1 MAQSANMDASELAR
15 DIAAGLA
22 SATTAT
28 ERAALVPAELVE
40 AIQQLKTQRDAVI
53 LAHYYVAP
61 EVQAVADY
69 VGDSFYLAK
78 LAKSL
83 PQQTIVLCGV
93 EFMGESAK
101 LLNPTKT
108 VLLPEPGADCPMAH
122 MVKRETVDAAR
133 AEYGDDLAVVCY
145 VNSTV
150 EIKSWSDVCVTSSNA
165 VKIVS
170 ELPQQHILFIPDQNL
185 GRFVAEQ
192 VPQKHVILNNGYC
205 PRHHI
210 ITVEQIVDATE
221 AHPDALVLA
230 HPECKADVLA
240 EADYIGSTAG
250 IIKYAE
256 ESDASEFIIVTV
268 RGVLYES
275 SAAARAPA
283 RSSTSPRCSPSAQHG
298 SYHARKARALPGDGR
313 GRGAD
318 RRVRRGR
325 RPGQAHA
332 RPHARVRGALEQCDM
347 RGGSPVTS
355 QGRGFLWKPSN
366 TPTWSA
372 TSLLPAAAWRAYTL
386 PSICRRARA

>member
-1 MAQSANMDASELAR
+1 MAQGADTAATGAAALAH
-15 DIAAGLA
+15 DIAEGLA
-22 SATTAT
+22 SATTAS
-28 ERAALVPAELVE
+28 ERAALVPAELVD
-40 AIQQLKTQRDAVI
+40 AIEKLKKQHDAVV
-53 LAHYYVAP
+53 LAHYYVAS

-133 AEYGDDLAVVCY
+133 AEFGDDLAVVCY

-170 ELPQQHILFIPDQNL
+170 ELPQHNILFIPDQNL
-185 GRFVAEQ
+185 GRYVAEQ
-192 VPQKHVILNNGYC
+192 VPGKHVLLNKGYC
-205 PRHHI
+205 PRHHM
-210 ITVEQIVDATE
+210 ITAEQVIDAEE

-240 EADYIGSTAG
+240 EADCIGSTAG

-268 RGVLYES
+268 RGVLYELERRCQGTGKRFYFPAVRPTCVNMDMVTLEKLVRCLETGEGAVEIGVDD
-275 SAAARAPA
+275 AAAERAKL
-283 RSSTSPRCSPSAQHG
+283 T
-298 SYHARKARALPGDGR
+298 L
-313 GRGAD
+313 D
-318 RRVRRGR
+318 RM
-325 RPGQAHA
+325 
-332 RPHARVRGALEQCDM
+332 LEY
-347 RGGSPVTS
+347 
-355 QGRGFLWKPSN
+355 
-366 TPTWSA
+366 
-372 TSLLPAAAWRAYTL
+372 AAK
-386 PSICRRARA
+386 

>member
-28 ERAALVPAELVE
+28 ERAALVPAELIE

-170 ELPQQHILFIPDQNL
+170 ELPQQHVLFIPDQNL

-205 PRHHI
+205 RA
-210 ITVEQIVDATE
+210 IT
-221 AHPDALVLA
+221 
-230 HPECKADVLA
+230 
-240 EADYIGSTAG
+240 
-250 IIKYAE
+250 
-256 ESDASEFIIVTV
+256 
-268 RGVLYES
+268 S
-275 SAAARAPA
+275 SPSS
-283 RSSTSPRCSPSAQHG
+283 RSSM
-298 SYHARKARALPGDGR
+298 
-313 GRGAD
+313 
-318 RRVRRGR
+318 RRRRIPTR
-325 RPGQAHA
+325 SCWRTPNA
-332 RPHARVRGALEQCDM
+332 RP
-347 RGGSPVTS
+347 
-355 QGRGFLWKPSN
+355 
-366 TPTWSA
+366 
-372 TSLLPAAAWRAYTL
+372 TSLPRPTTSAPPPASSSTPRIRTRV
-386 PSICRRARA
+386 SSSS

>member
-1 MAQSANMDASELAR
+1 MAEAVNDSAAELAR
-15 DIAAGLA
+15 DIAEGLA

-28 ERAALVPAELVE
+28 ERVALVPAELVA
-40 AIQQLKTQRDAVI
+40 AIKKLKAERDAVI

-101 LLNPTKT
+101 LLNPEKT
-108 VLLPEPGADCPMAH
+108 VLLPEPCADCPMAH

-170 ELPQQHILFIPDQNL
+170 ELPQHNILFIPDQNL
-185 GRFVAEQ
+185 GRYVAEQ
-192 VPQKHVILNNGYC
+192 VPDKNVLLNKGYC

-210 ITVEQIVDATE
+210 ITPEQIIDSEE

-256 ESDASEFIIVTV
+256 ESDANEFIIVTV
-268 RGVLYES
+268 AGVLYELERRCKGTGKKFFFPATRPTCINMDMITLEKLVRCLETGEGEVEINVTPE
-275 SAAARAPA
+275 AADQAKL
-283 RSSTSPRCSPSAQHG
+283 T
-298 SYHARKARALPGDGR
+298 L
-313 GRGAD
+313 D
-318 RRVRRGR
+318 RM
-325 RPGQAHA
+325 
-332 RPHARVRGALEQCDM
+332 LEY
-347 RGGSPVTS
+347 
-355 QGRGFLWKPSN
+355 
-366 TPTWSA
+366 
-372 TSLLPAAAWRAYTL
+372 AA
-386 PSICRRARA
+386 

>member
-1 MAQSANMDASELAR
+1 MAEAVNDSAAELAR
-15 DIAAGLA
+15 DIAEGLA

-28 ERAALVPAELVE
+28 ERAALVPAELVA
-40 AIQQLKTQRDAVI
+40 AIKELKAERDAVI

-101 LLNPTKT
+101 LLNPEKT
-108 VLLPEPGADCPMAH
+108 VLLPEPCADCPMAH

-170 ELPQQHILFIPDQNL
+170 ELSQHNILFIPDQNL
-185 GRFVAEQ
+185 GRYVAEQ
-192 VPQKHVILNNGYC
+192 VPDKNVLLNKGYC

-210 ITVEQIVDATE
+210 ITPEQIIDSEE

-256 ESDASEFIIVTV
+256 ESDANEFIIVTV
-268 RGVLYES
+268 AGVLYELERRCKGTGKKFFFPATRPTCINMDMITLEKLVRCLETGEGEVEINVTPE
-275 SAAARAPA
+275 AADQAKL
-283 RSSTSPRCSPSAQHG
+283 T
-298 SYHARKARALPGDGR
+298 L
-313 GRGAD
+313 D
-318 RRVRRGR
+318 RM
-325 RPGQAHA
+325 
-332 RPHARVRGALEQCDM
+332 LEY
-347 RGGSPVTS
+347 
-355 QGRGFLWKPSN
+355 
-366 TPTWSA
+366 
-372 TSLLPAAAWRAYTL
+372 AA
-386 PSICRRARA
+386 

>member
-61 EVQAVADY
+61 EVQAVADF

-122 MVKRETVDAAR
+122 MVKRETVGAAR

-210 ITVEQIVDATE
+210 ITVEQIVDAQE
-221 AHPDALVLA
+221 AHPD
-230 HPECKADVLA
+230 
-240 EADYIGSTAG
+240 
-250 IIKYAE
+250 
-256 ESDASEFIIVTV
+256 
-268 RGVLYES
+268 
-275 SAAARAPA
+275 AARAPA
-283 RSSTSPRCSPSAQHG
+283 RSSTFLRCSPPAS
-298 SYHARKARALPGDGR
+298 
-313 GRGAD
+313 
-318 RRVRRGR
+318 
-325 RPGQAHA
+325 
-332 RPHARVRGALEQCDM
+332 
-347 RGGSPVTS
+347 
-355 QGRGFLWKPSN
+355 
-366 TPTWSA
+366 TWISSRSKSSC
-372 TSLLPAAAWRAYTL
+372 TAW
-386 PSICRRARA
+386 RRARARCRLACRTRPPIRPSSRSTACSSTRRAKPM

>member
-1 MAQSANMDASELAR
+1 MAEAVNDSAAELAR
-15 DIAAGLA
+15 DIAEGLA

-28 ERAALVPAELVE
+28 ERVALVPAELLA
-40 AIQQLKTQRDAVI
+40 AIKKLKAERDAVI
-53 LAHYYVAP
+53 LAHYYVVP

-101 LLNPTKT
+101 LLNPEKT
-108 VLLPEPGADCPMAH
+108 VLLPEPCADCPMAH

-170 ELPQQHILFIPDQNL
+170 ELPQHNILFIPDQNL
-185 GRFVAEQ
+185 GRYVAEQ
-192 VPQKHVILNNGYC
+192 VPDKNVLLNKGHC

-210 ITVEQIVDATE
+210 ITPEQIIDSEE

-256 ESDASEFIIVTV
+256 ESDANEFIIVTV
-268 RGVLYES
+268 AGVLYELERRCKGTGKKFFFPATRPTCINMDMITLEKLVRCLETGEGEVEINVTPE
-275 SAAARAPA
+275 AADQAKL
-283 RSSTSPRCSPSAQHG
+283 T
-298 SYHARKARALPGDGR
+298 L
-313 GRGAD
+313 D
-318 RRVRRGR
+318 RM
-325 RPGQAHA
+325 
-332 RPHARVRGALEQCDM
+332 LEY
-347 RGGSPVTS
+347 
-355 QGRGFLWKPSN
+355 
-366 TPTWSA
+366 
-372 TSLLPAAAWRAYTL
+372 AA
-386 PSICRRARA
+386 

>member
-1 MAQSANMDASELAR
+1 MAEAVNDSAAELAR
-15 DIAAGLA
+15 DIAEGLA

-28 ERAALVPAELVE
+28 ERVALVPAELVA
-40 AIQQLKTQRDAVI
+40 AIKKLKAERDAVI

-101 LLNPTKT
+101 LLNPEKT
-108 VLLPEPGADCPMAH
+108 VLLPEPCADCPMAH

-170 ELPQQHILFIPDQNL
+170 ELPQHNILFIPDQNL
-185 GRFVAEQ
+185 GRYVAEQ
-192 VPQKHVILNNGYC
+192 VPDKNVLLNKGYC

-210 ITVEQIVDATE
+210 ITPEQIIDSEE

-256 ESDASEFIIVTV
+256 ESDANEFVIVTV
-268 RGVLYES
+268 AGVLYELERRCKGTGKKFFFPATRPTCINMDMITLEKLVRCLETGEGEVEINVTPE
-275 SAAARAPA
+275 AADQAKL
-283 RSSTSPRCSPSAQHG
+283 T
-298 SYHARKARALPGDGR
+298 L
-313 GRGAD
+313 D
-318 RRVRRGR
+318 RM
-325 RPGQAHA
+325 
-332 RPHARVRGALEQCDM
+332 LEY
-347 RGGSPVTS
+347 
-355 QGRGFLWKPSN
+355 
-366 TPTWSA
+366 
-372 TSLLPAAAWRAYTL
+372 AA
-386 PSICRRARA
+386 

>member
-40 AIQQLKTQRDAVI
+40 AIHQLKTQRDAVI

-133 AEYGDDLAVVCY
+133 ATAVALARYTGGAVV
-145 VNSTV
+145 VSGEVDLITDGATV
-150 EIKSWSDVCVTSSNA
+150 AKS
-165 VKIVS
+165 
-170 ELPQQHILFIPDQNL
+170 H
-185 GRFVAEQ
+185 
-192 VPQKHVILNNGYC
+192 
-205 PRHHI
+205 
-210 ITVEQIVDATE
+210 
-221 AHPDALVLA
+221 
-230 HPECKADVLA
+230 
-240 EADYIGSTAG
+240 
-250 IIKYAE
+250 
-256 ESDASEFIIVTV
+256 
-268 RGVLYES
+268 
-275 SAAARAPA
+275 
-283 RSSTSPRCSPSAQHG
+283 
-298 SYHARKARALPGDGR
+298 
-313 GRGAD
+313 
-318 RRVRRGR
+318 
-325 RPGQAHA
+325 
-332 RPHARVRGALEQCDM
+332 
-347 RGGSPVTS
+347 GGSPLMSKITGCGCS
-355 QGRGFLWKPSN
+355 QGGVLAVYACAADPFTAAICGTAVYNVAGTR
-366 TPTWSA
+366 
-372 TSLLPAAAWRAYTL
+372 AAAVADAPASFKVAFIDELYRASAQDIASNQL
-386 PSICRRARA
+386 DLEEA

>member
-1 MAQSANMDASELAR
+1 MGVEALAR
-15 DIAAGLA
+15 DIAEGLA

-28 ERAALVPAELVE
+28 ERARLVPVELLE
-40 AIQQLKTQRDAVI
+40 AIDRLKCERNAVV

-101 LLNPTKT
+101 LLNPDKT
-108 VLLPEPGADCPMAH
+108 VLLPEPAADCPMAH
-122 MVKRETVDAAR
+122 MVRRETVDAAR

-165 VKIVS
+165 VKIVR
-170 ELPQQHILFIPDQNL
+170 ELPQSHVLFIPDQNL

-192 VPQKHVILNNGYC
+192 VPEKHVLLNQGYC
-205 PRHHI
+205 PRHHV
-210 ITVEQIVDATE
+210 ITVEQVEAAEE
-221 AHPDALVLA
+221 AHPGALVLA

-250 IIKYAE
+250 IISFAE
-256 ESDASEFIIVTV
+256 QSDASEFIIVTV
-268 RGVLYES
+268 AGVLFELERRCKGTGKRFYFPATRPTCVNMDMITLEKLVRCLEHGTGEVQIGVDE
-275 SAAARAPA
+275 AATNQAKLTLDRMLEYAAR
-283 RSSTSPRCSPSAQHG
+283 
-298 SYHARKARALPGDGR
+298 
-313 GRGAD
+313 
-318 RRVRRGR
+318 
-325 RPGQAHA
+325 
-332 RPHARVRGALEQCDM
+332 
-347 RGGSPVTS
+347 
-355 QGRGFLWKPSN
+355 
-366 TPTWSA
+366 
-372 TSLLPAAAWRAYTL
+372 
-386 PSICRRARA
+386 